1 MNHLEKTQ
9 ETYRQI
15 AAAYAQAQQ
24 NRDQLADQVSR
35 FVALLPPG
43 GLVLDVGCGPGMDTA
58 VFQAQ
63 HLTAIGL
70 DFNHEM
76 MRVGREVHSIQVPF
90 AQADMRHLP
99 FAGRV
104 DGIWACASLLHLDRE
119 DLLPTLRE
127 FYRVLRPGGVVYLSV
142 KLGSGEK
149 WVLTAYGQP
158 LPRFFTFWQPE
169 TLDPLLETAA
179 FHIIDGWE
187 EQGQRDTWLVRY
199 GRKLVPK
206 KEAGA

>member
-15 AAAYAQAQQ
+15 AAAYAQARQ
-24 NRDQLADQVSR
+24 NRDHLADQVKR
-35 FVALLPPG
+35 FVALLPPEG
-43 GLVLDVGCGPGMDTA
+43 TVLDVGCGPGADTA
-58 VFQAQ
+58 VLQSY
-63 HLTAIGL
+63 HLNAIGL
-70 DFNHEM
+70 DFSHEM
-76 MRVGREVHSIQVPF
+76 MRVGRDQYNIRVPF
-90 AQADMRHLP
+90 AQTDMRCLP
-99 FAGRV
+99 FTGQI

-119 DLLPTLRE
+119 DVQPTLRE

-142 KLGSGEK
+142 KLGSGGK
-149 WVLTAYGQP
+149 WVPTAYGQP

-187 EQGQRDTWLVRY
+187 EQGQQDTWLVRY

-206 KEAGA
+206 KEAGT